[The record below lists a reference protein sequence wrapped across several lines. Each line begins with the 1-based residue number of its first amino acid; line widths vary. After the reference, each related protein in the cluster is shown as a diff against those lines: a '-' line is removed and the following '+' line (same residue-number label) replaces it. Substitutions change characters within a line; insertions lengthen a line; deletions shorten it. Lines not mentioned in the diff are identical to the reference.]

1 MIIRDRLFPASVA
14 LVAAVLWGLWWIP
27 IRYLNDIG
35 LPGSVAGFA
44 INLGALPFIL
54 LLVLFGRRGWGLPMR
69 GAIGAVLAGLAITTY
84 ATALAYTD
92 VVRVVLLFYLA
103 PAWST
108 LIECVFMGRRW
119 SWQSVIAISM
129 SLFGMMLILGGGL
142 SPHEVGAGE
151 IMAIMSGL
159 AWSVGAALLFSTG
172 KFETGPAALVAIV
185 VAVVA
190 SAVAMLVEFGFDFP
204 VSVVEVS
211 ELTAPVVLLSGG
223 LYFAPMIVLTL
234 WSARLL
240 PPALLSFLLS
250 AEIISGVGS
259 SAALLDEHFGLVELA
274 GTICIAGAAVIEFLL
289 PGRNRKQEAQ

>member
-1 MIIRDRLFPASVA
+1 MIRDRLFPTSVA
-14 LVAAVLWGLWWIP
+14 LVSAVLWGLWWIP

-44 INLGALPFIL
+44 INLGALPFIV
-54 LLVLFGRRGWGLPMR
+54 LLVLFVRRGWKLPLR
-69 GAIGAVLAGLAITTY
+69 AAIGAVLAGVAITTY

-119 SWQSVIAISM
+119 SWQSLVAISM
-129 SLFGMMLILGGGL
+129 SLLGMMLILGGGL
-142 SPHEVGAGE
+142 SPHDVGVGEV
-151 IMAIMSGL
+151 MAILSGL
-159 AWSVGAALLFSTG
+159 AWSVGAALLFSSG
-172 KFETGPAALVAIV
+172 KFETGAAALVAIV
-185 VAVVA
+185 VAVAA
-190 SAVAMLVEFGFDFP
+190 SGLAMLVEFGADLP
-204 VSVVEVS
+204 ASGVEVN

-274 GTICIAGAAVIEFLL
+274 GTICVAGAAAIEFLL
-289 PGRNRKQEAQ
+289 PVRARKQEIR

>member
-1 MIIRDRLFPASVA
+1 MIRDRLFPTSVA
-14 LVAAVLWGLWWIP
+14 LVSAVLWGLWWIP

-44 INLGALPFIL
+44 INLGALPFIV
-54 LLVLFGRRGWGLPMR
+54 LLVLFVRRGWKLPLR
-69 GAIGAVLAGLAITTY
+69 AAIGAVLAGVAITTY

-119 SWQSVIAISM
+119 SWQSLVAISM
-129 SLFGMMLILGGGL
+129 SLLGMMLILGGGL
-142 SPHEVGAGE
+142 SPHDVGAGE
-151 IMAIMSGL
+151 VMAILSGL
-159 AWSVGAALLFSTG
+159 AWSVGAALLFSSG
-172 KFETGPAALVAIV
+172 KFETGAAALVAIV
-185 VAVVA
+185 VAVA
-190 SAVAMLVEFGFDFP
+190 TSGLAMLVEFGADLP
-204 VSVVEVS
+204 ASGVEVN

-289 PGRNRKQEAQ
+289 PVRVRKQEIR